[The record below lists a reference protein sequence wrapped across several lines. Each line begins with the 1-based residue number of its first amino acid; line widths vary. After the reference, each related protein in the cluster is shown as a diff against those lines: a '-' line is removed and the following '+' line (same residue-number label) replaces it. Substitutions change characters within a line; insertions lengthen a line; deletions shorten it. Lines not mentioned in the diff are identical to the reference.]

1 MLRNRIVNGQKAS
14 DATYTAHTNLVRGM
28 GVVKGTGGKTAF
40 VGATTDKGVFLV
52 DRDNLPSGIDC
63 VYADRP
69 DKYFDN
75 IAEDEKVILRPYVI
89 GESFFTDQYAEDAK
103 TDGTAVGVG
112 VDGKWCAYES
122 GIKYVSRGIEV
133 VAGAKMLIVEVIG

>member
-1 MLRNRIVNGQKAS
+1 MLRNRITNGQKAS
-14 DATYTAHTNLVRGM
+14 DATYVAHTALQRGM
-28 GVVKGTGGKTAF
+28 GVVKSTGGKTAF
-40 VGATTDKGVFLV
+40 VETEKDVGIFLV

-89 GESFFTDQYAEDAK
+89 GESFFTDQYANDAK

-133 VAGAKMLIVEVIG
+133 VAGAEMLIVEVIG